1 MLSLQVIVMLAL
13 GRNVFVAKEALVVI
27 LLVAISMAV
36 ILLLV
41 VAVFLIHTGIRGW
54 NKSNS
59 GGRKR
64 EELPIRVK
72 SREHCSGDDLIPV
85 LHREVR
91 SFSATPCY
99 F

>member
-41 VAVFLIHTGIRGW
+41 VAVFLIHTGIRGGILW
-54 NKSNS
+54 MTI
-59 GGRKR
+59 GIVWLA
-64 EELPIRVK
+64 ELRHRRVSLAHPI
-72 SREHCSGDDLIPV
+72 IP
-85 LHREVR
+85 
-91 SFSATPCY
+91 PPM
-99 F
+99 